1 MADALSSRSDY
12 IPKSSQQ
19 DESSKASC
27 LLLLSVLNPT
37 WLHILRDSYSKDQFM
52 QQLIQSIQVGTS
64 PIWFTWQNNLIF
76 YKGRYF
82 LGPQCFEDSSV
93 AASS

>member
-37 WLHILRDSYSKDQFM
+37 SSEIATLK
-52 QQLIQSIQVGTS
+52 T
-64 PIWFTWQNNLIF
+64 NLCSNLF
-76 YKGRYF
+76 NPFKLVLLPFGS
-82 LGPQCFEDSSV
+82 LGKII
-93 AASS
+93 